1 MKSVL
6 TETAQ
11 HTDREEQIPG
21 PAVSLHGIRVCYSP
35 DDPPVLDI
43 DALIIARGERVAII
57 GPSGVGK
64 TTLLRVINGYVR
76 PEAGRVTVLGTEITG
91 QTSREQDVRR
101 RVGFVFQDFNLID
114 RASTFRNVLWG
125 RLGRVHPLWSLVG
138 WFSDADKHAAMKAIV
153 EVNLAEQ
160 VTQRADT
167 LSGGQQQRVGVAR
180 VLAQEAEIILA
191 DEPVS
196 NLDPGLADDIL
207 GLLTEVANRHEA
219 TLIMSVHQPVLAQRY
234 AERIVGLH
242 QGRIVYDGQAG
253 ALNDKALRAIY
264 GRTVIAERPPSATRV
279 SDTADRSER
288 MAEASPQPSAPRA
301 ARDARRIAD
310 YPHATLRDSVVRAG
324 GLLLLVA
331 LIAWAWG
338 GADFQVQKLLAGL
351 PRMAEFFS
359 RMVPP
364 DTTVAKTVIVSTG
377 ETVQMA
383 LFGTVLSAVASFL
396 SGLLAAENLTPRW
409 LHQPVK
415 WLLGIL
421 RAVPIILLALMFVAT
436 VGLGPFPG
444 VLAIAVHSTGMLGKF
459 YAEAFENARRG
470 PLEALSSAGATWGQ
484 QVRFGVLTQVGPDVA
499 RDTLFRFELNL
510 RESLVL
516 GLVGAGGIGFYI
528 QLYIR
533 AFQYDKVATLTLVVL
548 LIVVLVEQISVSIR
562 RRLR

>member
-1 MKSVL
+1 VRSVL

-11 HTDREEQIPG
+11 RTDREEQIPG
-21 PAVSLHGIRVCYSP
+21 SAVSLHGIRVRYTAE
-35 DDPPVLDI
+35 DPPVLDI
-43 DALIIARGERVAII
+43 DELVIGRGERVAII
-57 GPSGVGK
+57 GPSGAGK
-64 TTLLRVINGYVR
+64 TTLLRLINGYVQ
-76 PEAGRVTVLGTEITG
+76 PDAGRVTVLGTEINAYA
-91 QTSREQDVRR
+91 SRQQDVRR

-114 RASTFRNVLWG
+114 RATTFENVLWG
-125 RLGRVHPLWSLVG
+125 RLGRVNPLLSLTG
-138 WFSDADKHAAMKAIV
+138 WFSDADKNAAMKAIA
-153 EVNLAEQ
+153 EVDLTRQ
-160 VTQRADT
+160 TTQRADT

-180 VLAQEAEIILA
+180 VLAQGAEIILA

-207 GLLTEVANRHEA
+207 GLLAEVAKRHGA

-234 AERIVGLH
+234 SERIVGLH
-242 QGRIVYDGQAG
+242 HGRIAYDGQAG
-253 ALNDKALRAIY
+253 ALNDEALRAIY
-264 GRTVIAERPPSATRV
+264 GRKVIADRTPVVARV
-279 SDTADRSER
+279 SDGDDRPEGTV
-288 MAEASPQPSAPRA
+288 EASPQPSAPRA
-301 ARDARRIAD
+301 ARDARSIAD

-324 GLLLLVA
+324 GLLFLVA
-331 LIAWAWG
+331 LIAWAWR

-377 ETVQMA
+377 ETVQIA
-383 LFGTVLSAVASFL
+383 LFGTVLSAAASFL
-396 SGLLAAENLTPRW
+396 LGLFAAANLTPRW
-409 LHQPVK
+409 VHQPVK

-484 QVRFGVLTQVGPDVA
+484 EVRFGVLTQVAPDVA

-528 QLYIR
+528 LLYIR

-548 LIVVLVEQISVSIR
+548 LIVVLVEQISVTIR

>member
-1 MKSVL
+1 MKRVL

-21 PAVSLHGIRVCYSP
+21 PAVSLHGIRVRYTP

-43 DALIIARGERVAII
+43 DALVIARGERVAII
-57 GPSGVGK
+57 GPSGAGK

-76 PEAGRVTVLGTEITG
+76 PDARRATVLGTEITW

-114 RASTFRNVLWG
+114 RANTFRNVLWG
-125 RLGRVHPLWSLVG
+125 RLGRVNPLWSLVG
-138 WFSDADKHAAMKAIV
+138 WFSDAEKHAAMKAIV

-207 GLLTEVANRHEA
+207 GLLAEVAHRHGA
-219 TLIMSVHQPVLAQRY
+219 TLIMSVHQPALAQRY

-242 QGRIVYDGQAG
+242 HGRIAYDGRAG
-253 ALNDKALRAIY
+253 ALNDEALRAIY
-264 GRTVIAERPPSATRV
+264 GRTVIAEKPPAATRV
-279 SDTADRSER
+279 SDTADCSEG

-301 ARDARRIAD
+301 GRDARSIAD

-324 GLLLLVA
+324 ALLLLVA
-331 LIAWAWG
+331 LIAWAWR

-396 SGLLAAENLTPRW
+396 LGLLAAENLTPRW
-409 LHQPVK
+409 VHQPVK

-459 YAEAFENARRG
+459 YAEAFENARPG
-470 PLEALSSAGATWGQ
+470 PLEALSSAGATWAQ
-484 QVRFGVLTQVGPDVA
+484 QVRFGVLTQVAPDVA